1 MNRRL
6 QLFNLFGVL
15 ALAALCVAQWRSNRQ
30 LNIETNQLEKT
41 RQAQQQTISRQEQTA
56 RGLDEDLTRF
66 KEQVAAQRG
75 DLDDAKK
82 KLRET
87 ESAVAGLTAERNELR
102 ESVTN
107 WASAVSQRDALAK
120 EANSQILE
128 LSTNLNASIQKYN
141 ELATNYNATVQ
152 ELNEA
157 RTKSGVTNSP

>member
-6 QLFNLFGVL
+6 QFLNLFGVL
-15 ALAALCVAQWRSNRQ
+15 MLAGLCVVQWQSNRQ
-30 LNIETNQLEKT
+30 LNLEANQLEKT
-41 RQAQQQTISRQEQTA
+41 RQAQQQKISEQEATA
-56 RGLDEDLTRF
+56 RGLTEDLTRF
-66 KEQVAAQRG
+66 KEQVKAQHD

-107 WASAVSQRDALAK
+107 WSNAVAQRDALAK
-120 EANSQILE
+120 EANNRILD

-141 ELATNYNATVQ
+141 ELTTNYNSVVQ
-152 ELNEA
+152 QLNEA
-157 RTKSGVTNSP
+157 RTKSAATNSP